1 MTGPRVD
8 SYRAGR
14 SPPRRSSPPP
24 RRASPPPRRASP
36 PRRGLASADTYTPGG
51 NSRPSRPRTRS
62 PAFRRRSRSP
72 RRDDNWRARPRSPP
86 RRNFSPRRDD
96 FRNDRPRS
104 PLRRD
109 GYDSYIRSPRPR
121 DRSPPPRTREASPAR
136 SRGVRSPVR
145 ATRYDEPR
153 SRINRYASSSAVG
166 ERPHFANQPSP
177 RRTSPPLR
185 DNRDFRRRSPSPRR
199 ERADPYTADTW
210 RSRRSPSARPAFT
223 PNEPSGVQSAAT
235 SRRSSPRPTVHPSRA
250 ALVDDRPARE
260 PVSAP
265 RSPFREREPSG
276 APRDNF
282 RERERERSPP
292 RRREA
297 SPMRDRSPPRRRDA
311 SPPRGPRGDR
321 DREFAPPTGPSSAR
335 RNGDGDFP
343 RAPPTGPSSRSY
355 PSPAISPPA
364 GPASSAP
371 TAPPAGPRGGNPA
384 LSAPTRPRGGGRGGY
399 PYDAPRDF
407 SGPPRRGSWGA
418 GPRGGGDF
426 RGGFRGGFHDGPPS
440 GPRGSA
446 SGPSSF
452 SATFRG
458 SNNST
463 ATTYPRTMRFRDH
476 LADLPKEIPGGQRAP
491 EVYDKSKILRLEDEA
506 RKLRDLIDK
515 KEDAKRAKLREW
527 DALEKDAETAQL
539 RVDLAEQS
547 LRNLNG
553 ETEVGGAAF

>member
-1 MTGPRVD
+1 MDRDQTTDIRIRIDHVLPVPEAVLLGGTATAQVAHHPVAPPLLHEEAHHPVAALPPLTHILLGAAAARHGLGAVRQRLGEGHAVRAVTIIGGPGHARRPAATSLRDERTSETIALDRLGGMGTIRTRVRRGHAIGLHHPG
-8 SYRAGR
+8 RAMLRQLEAGECAR
-14 SPPRRSSPPP
+14 QHGPVGTTSHVRASAGTPRRISPPP
-24 RRASPPPRRASP
+24 R
-36 PRRGLASADTYTPGG
+36 
-51 NSRPSRPRTRS
+51 
-62 PAFRRRSRSP
+62 
-72 RRDDNWRARPRSPP
+72 
-86 RRNFSPRRDD
+86 
-96 FRNDRPRS
+96 
-104 PLRRD
+104 
-109 GYDSYIRSPRPR
+109 
-121 DRSPPPRTREASPAR
+121 
-136 SRGVRSPVR
+136 
-145 ATRYDEPR
+145 
-153 SRINRYASSSAVG
+153 
-166 ERPHFANQPSP
+166 
-177 RRTSPPLR
+177 
-185 DNRDFRRRSPSPRR
+185 DNRDYRRRSPSPRR
-199 ERADPYTADTW
+199 DRTDPYTADTW
-210 RSRRSPSARPAFT
+210 RSRRSPSARPAYT
-223 PNEPSGVQSAAT
+223 SNEASGAQSAAT

-250 ALVDDRPARE
+250 ALVDDRPVRE
-260 PVSAP
+260 PASAP
-265 RSPFREREPSG
+265 RSPFRERETSR

-282 RERERERSPP
+282 RERERDRSPP

-297 SPMRDRSPPRRRDA
+297 SPSRDRSPPRRRES

-335 RNGDGDFP
+335 RNGDGDLS

-364 GPASSAP
+364 GPASSTP
-371 TAPPAGPRGGNPA
+371 TVPPTGPRGNPA

-399 PYDAPRDF
+399 PYDSPRDF

-418 GPRGGGDF
+418 GPRGGG
-426 RGGFRGGFHDGPPS
+426 GFRGGFHEGPAA
-440 GPRGSA
+440 GPRGSV
-446 SGPSSF
+446 SGATSY

-458 SNNST
+458 SSNST

-506 RKLRDLIDK
+506 RKLREMIEK

-527 DALEKDAETAQL
+527 DSIERDAETAQL